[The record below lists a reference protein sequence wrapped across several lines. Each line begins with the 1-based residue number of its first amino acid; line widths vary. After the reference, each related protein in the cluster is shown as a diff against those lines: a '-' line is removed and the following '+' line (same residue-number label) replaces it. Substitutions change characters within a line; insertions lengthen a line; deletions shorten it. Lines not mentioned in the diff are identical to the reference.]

1 MLESPTIDSSATA
14 NVPPVKKYAPPNQ
27 RNRALGRRKSGGDR
41 LERTNSYPSEGEKN
55 QTTAPKNSPLL
66 NFGDVGSSNRLNENY
81 LGRLIPLHGC
91 GNSEAFQ
98 LLNDRWAAAMNAHNN
113 LPEDSPGRPLLY
125 KRSASPWGHAM
136 LPHLLMSPPAN
147 SSTGGSQK
155 DFSNELRNAIRNAN
169 ANIDV

>member
-1 MLESPTIDSSATA
+1 MLENPTIDSSAAA
-14 NVPPVKKYAPPNQ
+14 NAAPVKRYAPPNQ

-55 QTTAPKNSPLL
+55 QTAPKNAPLL
-66 NFGDVGSSNRLNENY
+66 NFGDVGSSNRLNENS

-98 LLNDRWAAAMNAHNN
+98 LLNDRWAAAMNALNN
-113 LPEDSPGRPLLY
+113 LPEDSRERPLLY

-147 SSTGGSQK
+147 SSTGSQK
-155 DFSNELRNAIRNAN
+155 DFSNELRSAIQNAN